1 LLVVVF
7 DASRICRG
15 GSYFGASRRN
25 SRPHSSVST
34 PNVTHPTRGKWVS
47 ADRKERFVASQRH
60 VTGGEA
66 ISPLSV
72 IGGCALIYDGGDL
85 NLAH

>member
-1 LLVVVF
+1 VAGHILVPQG
-7 DASRICRG
+7 ATRG
-15 GSYFGASRRN
+15 
-25 SRPHSSVST
+25 PILHKTVST